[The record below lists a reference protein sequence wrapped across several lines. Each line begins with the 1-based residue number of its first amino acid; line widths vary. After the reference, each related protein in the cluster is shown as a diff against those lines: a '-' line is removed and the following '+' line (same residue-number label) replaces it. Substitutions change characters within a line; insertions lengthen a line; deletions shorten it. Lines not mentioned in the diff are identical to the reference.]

1 MKDDTQLQ
9 LEEAGFDYD
18 KPDPEAQLCWD
29 LWKKYET
36 ARDGLPFLVDGYPF
50 DKANGMQSQAPA
62 FTKWC
67 QGQLFLVE
75 SVSAQPSATGGAM
88 SAPRVRCRCAR
99 PQTRAFSTSG
109 RTVRP

>member
-1 MKDDTQLQ
+1 MQDDIRLQ

-18 KPDPEAQLCWD
+18 KPDPGAQLSRNP
-29 LWKKYET
+29 WKKYET

-50 DKANGMQSQAPA
+50 DKVNGMQRETPN

-67 QGQLFLVE
+67 QGRLFLVA
-75 SVSAQPSATGGAM
+75 SVSAQPSAIDGAV

-99 PQTRAFSTSG
+99 PQVRAFSTSG
-109 RTVRP
+109 MTVRP